1 MKNILNFL
9 FVISITFISCQKEE
23 RVVPD
28 NPQTTVEKPKDVSP
42 IGYDWELYSG
52 RVFVTNIDNN
62 ATFYYDHFGPNK
74 NVSNLDIFS
83 PSTLPFDIINKGL
96 TKWKFTSSNQ
106 FILDGGSTYTFSLN
120 VNNIYRV
127 YGMENGSSRI
137 IEILNCTADY
147 MNVKVLE
154 SSGSDG
160 TFNYS
165 FYTVL
170 TFIKVGSTVTPVATN
185 APYGYTYNGVL
196 GNSTT
201 TTTTLVNTKW
211 VVNKFIQN
219 FVSTFPSD
227 TLEFVSNTQYT
238 INRSTARNYNV
249 SSIVGSTMK
258 SLSLYS
264 FTTLGGDWSG
274 QVQGTFINDWVINNA
289 SFTNIMNTSLET
301 RVWLTRIQ

>member
-9 FVISITFISCQKEE
+9 FVISITLISCQKEE

-52 RVFVTNIDNN
+52 RVFVTNLDNQS
-62 ATFYYDHFGPNK
+62 TFYYDHFGPSK
-74 NVSNLDIFS
+74 NISNLDIFS

-120 VNNIYRV
+120 TDNIYRV

-137 IEILNCTADY
+137 IEVLNCTPDY
-147 MNVKVLE
+147 MNVKVVE

-165 FYTVL
+165 FYTIL
-170 TFIKVGSTVTPVATN
+170 TFTKVGSTITPVVTN
-185 APYGYTYNGVL
+185 VPYGYTYNGVL

-211 VVNKFIQN
+211 VVTKFIQN

-227 TLEFVSNTQYT
+227 TLEFISNTQYT
-238 INRSTARNYNV
+238 INGSTARNYNV

-289 SFTNIMNTSLET
+289 SFTNIMNTSPET

>member
-28 NPQTTVEKPKDVSP
+28 NPQTTVEKPKDISP

-52 RVFVTNIDNN
+52 RVFITNLDNQS
-62 ATFYYDHFGPNK
+62 TFYYDHFGPNK

-83 PSTLPFDIINKGL
+83 PSTLPFDIVNKGL
-96 TKWKFTSSNQ
+96 TKWKFTSSNL

-120 VNNIYRV
+120 TNNIFRV

-160 TFNYS
+160 NFNYS
-165 FYTVL
+165 FYTIL
-170 TFIKVGSTVTPVATN
+170 TFTKVGSTITPVATN
-185 APYGYTYNGVL
+185 VPYGYTYNGVL

-227 TLEFVSNTQYT
+227 TLEFISNTQYT

-289 SFTNIMNTSLET
+289 SFTNIMNTSPET

>member
-9 FVISITFISCQKEE
+9 FVISITLISCQKEE

-52 RVFVTNIDNN
+52 RVFVTNLDNQS
-62 ATFYYDHFGPNK
+62 TFYYDHFGPSK
-74 NVSNLDIFS
+74 NISNLDIFS

-120 VNNIYRV
+120 TNNIYRV

-137 IEILNCTADY
+137 IEVLNCTPDY
-147 MNVKVLE
+147 MNVKVVE

-165 FYTVL
+165 FYTIL
-170 TFIKVGSTVTPVATN
+170 TFTKVGSTITPVVTN

-211 VVNKFIQN
+211 VVTKFIQN

-227 TLEFVSNTQYT
+227 TLEFISNTQYN
-238 INRSTARNYNV
+238 INGSTARNYNV

-289 SFTNIMNTSLET
+289 SFTNIMNTSPET